1 MKAICAAILIAL
13 MSFAVKAQERAHNHK
28 GELLTVI
35 PDLKVEDA
43 GGDIIRVDVNGLVC
57 DFCAQAID
65 RVFRR
70 HHAVADIAVD
80 LRNKIVE
87 VALKE
92 NGVLE
97 DNLLTELIV
106 DSGYNVVK
114 INRFSPPSI
123 STVRQE

>member
-1 MKAICAAILIAL
+1 MKIIVGILL
-13 MSFAVKAQERAHNHK
+13 VLSLSFAVEAQKQQHTHK
-28 GELLTVI
+28 GEVLANI
-35 PDLKVEDA
+35 PNIKVEAA

-65 RVFRR
+65 RVFRK
-70 HHAVADIAVD
+70 HSAVSDVAVD

-97 DNLLTELIV
+97 DQLLSKMIV
-106 DSGYNVVK
+106 DSGYNVVEIK
-114 INRFSPPSI
+114 RYTSPDNPDA
-123 STVRQE
+123 RQ